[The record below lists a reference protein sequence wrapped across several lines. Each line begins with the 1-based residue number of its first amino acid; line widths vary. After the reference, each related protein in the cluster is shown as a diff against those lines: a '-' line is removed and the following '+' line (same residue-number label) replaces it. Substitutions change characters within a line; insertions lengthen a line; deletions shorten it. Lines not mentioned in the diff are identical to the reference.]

1 MVLYDQPELMIGR
14 EHQLPFSSATLHVGD
29 EIREING
36 VSVNNKCVESLQRL
50 LRDAR
55 GQVPYPHSTVP
66 YRTHLQVTFKIVPSY
81 RSAPPACEIFVRAQF
96 DYEPSQDDLIPD
108 ARMGVPFKT
117 GDILQV
123 IHYLSIS

>member
-1 MVLYDQPELMIGR
+1 MYLNHFFKLTI
-14 EHQLPFSSATLHVGD
+14 LATLHVGD

-36 VSVNNKCVESLQRL
+36 MSVANRSVESLQEM

-55 GQVPYPHSTVP
+55 GQV
-66 YRTHLQVTFKIVPSY
+66 TFKIIPSY

-96 DYEPSQDDLIPD
+96 DYEPSQDDLIPCPQ
-108 ARMGVPFKT
+108 AGIPFKT

-123 IHYLSIS
+123 CVYLFVKLIFEIRINPF

>member
-1 MVLYDQPELMIGR
+1 MNL
-14 EHQLPFSSATLHVGD
+14 ATLHVGD

-36 VSVNNKCVESLQRL
+36 ISVTNRSVESLQQM

-55 GQVPYPHSTVP
+55 GQVNISSG
-66 YRTHLQVTFKIVPSY
+66 REAKIMGFQVTFKIVPSY

-96 DYEPSQDDLIPD
+96 DYDPAQDDLNPCPQ
-108 ARMGVPFKT
+108 AGVPFKT

-123 IHYLSIS
+123 GKLSTKKIMTGQRFWL

>member
-1 MVLYDQPELMIGR
+1 MHGGLIHRQ
-14 EHQLPFSSATLHVGD
+14 STLHVGD

-36 VSVNNKCVESLQRL
+36 VSVLNQSVNTLQQM

-55 GQVPYPHSTVP
+55 GNVQ
-66 YRTHLQVTFKIVPSY
+66 FKIVPSY

-96 DYEPSQDDLIPD
+96 DYDPSQDDLIPCPQ
-108 ARMGVPFKT
+108 AGVFFQT

-123 IHYLSIS
+123 KKNTKNKKKII

>member
-1 MVLYDQPELMIGR
+1 MIN
-14 EHQLPFSSATLHVGD
+14 FIATLHVGD

-36 VSVNNKCVESLQRL
+36 VSVLNQSVEMLQRL

-55 GQVPYPHSTVP
+55 GA
-66 YRTHLQVTFKIVPSY
+66 VTFKIVPSY

-96 DYEPSQDDLIPD
+96 DYDPGQDDLIPCPQ
-108 ARMGVPFKT
+108 AGIPFKT

-123 IHYLSIS
+123 LENYVLFEIA

>member
-1 MVLYDQPELMIGR
+1 MHGGLIHRQ
-14 EHQLPFSSATLHVGD
+14 STLHVGD

-36 VSVNNKCVESLQRL
+36 VSVTNQSVDTLQQM

-55 GQVPYPHSTVP
+55 GHVQ
-66 YRTHLQVTFKIVPSY
+66 FKIVPSY

-96 DYEPSQDDLIPD
+96 DYDPSQDDLIPCPP
-108 ARMGVPFKT
+108 AGVSFRT

-123 IHYLSIS
+123 KNKFI